1 MVVIRGEDEDVLA
14 MELTARVGDG
24 ERKEEGRR
32 LAMEE
37 RRGEGDDI
45 RVRKSKEERGKEEGW
60 LMVVKVAVGEGK
72 GVGGWMLGIVE
83 GEAEGKIGGKME
95 EVSILDMEATSG
107 GDEGDMGVRV
117 GSGGGELLAKEVT
130 TEVSRGEVMEEG
142 WILDIGEG
150 EDVIVGRSEE
160 IRSEIEEEG

>member
-1 MVVIRGEDEDVLA
+1 
-14 MELTARVGDG
+14 
-24 ERKEEGRR
+24 
-32 LAMEE
+32 
-37 RRGEGDDI
+37 
-45 RVRKSKEERGKEEGW
+45 
-60 LMVVKVAVGEGK
+60 
-72 GVGGWMLGIVE
+72 MLGIVE

-117 GSGGGELLAKEVT
+117 GELATKEVI

-142 WILDIGEG
+142 WILAIGEG

-160 IRSEIEEEG
+160 IRSEREEEGRLMVIKVAAGVTEGEEKEED